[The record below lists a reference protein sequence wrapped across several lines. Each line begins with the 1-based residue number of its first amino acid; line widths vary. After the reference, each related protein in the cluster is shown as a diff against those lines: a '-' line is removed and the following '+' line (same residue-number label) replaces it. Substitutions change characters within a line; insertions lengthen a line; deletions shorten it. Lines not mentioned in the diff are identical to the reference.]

1 MEEQRN
7 KDGLTRKKQAELLQV
22 KQPFY
27 ALEEDFS
34 NLFARAMHLGGIIR
48 YYTSTQRPDGYFASL
63 YEEQPLVILNEI
75 NQYDT
80 ETPEREFIRL
90 AKETA
95 EAKHRGRNTLTQT
108 LYTQVTEWHARLN
121 RPLLQ
126 KEKSLLKNEVNRYNR
141 LLQNLPLTDS
151 RSTQRIFYFLLRYIR
166 SIQKEYDRLLE
177 DLLHNGANDPSLAVL
192 MATIKNYQ
200 YLVRKFN
207 DRWKQ
212 YPLFYLEK
220 ILQAEAR
227 KEILPR
233 AWFIVRKNPETACH
247 VLPEQTGFIAT
258 ISAQLPPVCYRSRQT
273 YYLNNMQF
281 SRIYSLLLDKN
292 KEKYPASQLNYVT
305 SVLQKELNHCIEVLP
320 EGEQEKKTQLLFEH
334 PGIRQE
340 NLLTAR
346 FAATGLVIE
355 SPLLML
361 REGIRHVHIRFGL
374 EPDSMQFFLRLIQTI
389 RQTSD
394 SQRQVVGAH
403 YSEVL
408 TYKVLND
415 AFYLEISTPKGWT
428 AIPNYLFSL
437 HEETQAFDLK
447 FHLDE
452 TFPATSSCSDLRRL
466 TTRHPAL
473 RILMNR
479 DAWLFP
485 YSWATKIKLRKLT
498 ITTEV
503 SGLTTLEVH
512 NELGQIDPATP
523 FPPFGAQ
530 PVKGSWLAFGN
541 YEMAL
546 KPVTRVGLS
555 FRWQQLPGDECGFYD
570 RYQGY
575 PGGIDNT
582 SFRVRMEQ
590 LADKRWVSIP
600 GSLSYLF
607 ATEGKGNRPAP
618 RATLS
623 DYSAVACA
631 IKETLPPLHTEEEKY
646 RYGLTRSGFY
656 RMVLETPDTGFGQSV
671 YRQLFAD
678 IMMQNAFRR
687 KKLTPPPEP
696 VLPVVDGIEAS
707 YTATETYDFN
717 AGKQYAELKLYHINP
732 LQANETSPANTGQAV
747 PFFVAPEQEGNLLFA
762 IRHAR
767 GNSQIRILT
776 KMAPLKREVDDRELP
791 HLQWYYLNGKEWCP
805 FKPEDIL
812 TDTTESFLCSGLI
825 ELNLPEPVAEEQL
838 DANGDFWLAAAV
850 TSHTSNCSALISF
863 YLNPVEACLE
873 LGPDDELTEEWLDKI
888 GTFSGKFDFEKTEP
902 HLTDVYQVIQCQN
915 GRPAETA
922 EDTKVRTFEQIMH
935 RSRAILPADYEQLVL
950 LEFPEVEKVLCL
962 PGLDSKGL
970 NRKGIVSLAVMQKEA
985 DKKILPLCENKL
997 LVEIERFLQC
1007 RVSPFVTV
1015 DAIPPVYEKI
1025 TVRGWL
1031 KVAAGKHTGLVI
1043 RQAEE
1048 RIDGCIAPWYR
1059 EGEIPVFG
1067 HSFSFTD
1074 LYNTIREDEV
1084 ILDLTHLSVLH
1095 VLQNGSDEKEYFLNR
1110 YFNER
1115 NFDFVIAPSQPWCIL
1130 VPDEEHLLSVTKPET
1145 DRQTPGIG
1153 DLRVGGTFIINE

>member
-34 NLFARAMHLGGIIR
+34 NLFARALHLAGALR
-48 YYTSTQRPDGYFASL
+48 YYTSTREPDGYFASL
-63 YEEQPLVILNEI
+63 YEGQPLVILNEI

-80 ETPEREFIRL
+80 ETPEQEFIRL
-90 AKETA
+90 AKETP
-95 EAKHRGRNTLTQT
+95 EVRRQGRNALKQT
-108 LYTQVTEWHARLN
+108 LYIQATEWHARLN
-121 RPLLQ
+121 RSLLQ
-126 KEKSLLKNEVNRYNR
+126 KEVSLLQIEVNRYNR
-141 LLQNLPLTDS
+141 LLQNLPLTDG

-166 SIQKEYDRLLE
+166 SIQKEYDRFLE
-177 DLLHNGANDPSLAVL
+177 DLLQNGTNDPSLAVL
-192 MATIKNYQ
+192 VATIKNYQ

-220 ILQAEAR
+220 ILRAEAR
-227 KEILPR
+227 KEILPK
-233 AWFIVRKNPETACH
+233 AWFIVRKNRETTCR
-247 VLPEQTGFIAT
+247 VLPKQTGFIAT
-258 ISAQLPPVCYRSRQT
+258 ISAQLPQVCYRSRQP

-320 EGEQEKKTQLLFEH
+320 DGSQEKKPQLLFEH

-340 NLLTAR
+340 NQLTAH
-346 FAATGLVIE
+346 FATTGLVIE

-361 REGIRHVHIRFGL
+361 REGIRHVHIRFGV
-374 EPDSMQFFLRLIQTI
+374 ETDSIPFFLRLIQTI
-389 RQTSD
+389 RPATHPE
-394 SQRQVVGAH
+394 RPTGAH
-403 YSEVL
+403 YAEVL
-408 TYKVLND
+408 TYQVLND
-415 AFYLEISTPKGWT
+415 AFYLEISTPGGWSV
-428 AIPNYLFSL
+428 IPNYLFSL
-437 HEETQAFDLK
+437 DEERQAFDLK

-452 TFPATSSCSDLRRL
+452 TFHTTSPCSDMHRL

-512 NELGQIDPATP
+512 NELGQIDPTTP

-541 YEMAL
+541 YEMAS

-575 PGGIDNT
+575 PGGIDNA

-590 LADKRWVSIP
+590 LADKRWVPI
-600 GSLSYLF
+600 GDSLTCLF
-607 ATEGKGNRPAP
+607 ATEGGGSQPAP
-618 RATLS
+618 RAALS
-623 DYSAVACA
+623 DYSSVACL
-631 IKETLPPLHTEEEKY
+631 IRETLPPLRTEEEKY

-656 RMVLETPDTGFGQSV
+656 RMVLETPDTGFGHSV

-678 IMMQNAFRR
+678 IMMQNGFRR
-687 KKLTPPPEP
+687 KKLTPPKEP
-696 VLPVVDGIEAS
+696 VLPVLDGIEAS

-717 AGKQYAELKLYHINP
+717 GGKQYAELRLYHINP
-732 LQANETSPANTGQAV
+732 LQANEMNPVNTGQAV
-747 PFFVAPEQEGNLLFA
+747 PFFVAPENEGNLLFA
-762 IRHAR
+762 IRHAQ

-776 KMAPLKREVDDRELP
+776 EMASLKREVDDRELP
-791 HLQWYYLNGKEWCP
+791 HLQWYYLSGKEWCA
-805 FKPEDIL
+805 FKPENIL

-825 ELNLPEPVAEEQL
+825 ELNFPEPITEEQL
-838 DANGDFWLAAAV
+838 DENGDFWLAAAV
-850 TSHTSNCSALISF
+850 TSHTSNCSALMSF

-873 LGPDDELTEEWLDKI
+873 TGPEDELTEEWLDKI
-888 GTFSGKFDFEKTEP
+888 STFSGKFDFEKTEP
-902 HLTDVYQVIQCQN
+902 GLTDVYQVIQCQN
-915 GRPAETA
+915 GRAAETA
-922 EDTKVRTFEQIMH
+922 NDTKVRTFEQIMH
-935 RSRAILPADYEQLVL
+935 RNRAILPADYEQLVL

-962 PGLDSKGL
+962 PGQDSKGL
-970 NRKGIVSLAVMQKEA
+970 NRKGIVSLVVMQKEA

-997 LVEIERFLQC
+997 LVEIERFLQR

-1031 KVAAGKHTGLVI
+1031 KVAPGKHAGLVI
-1043 RQAEE
+1043 REAEE

-1059 EGEIPVFG
+1059 GAEIPAFG

-1095 VLQNGSDEKEYFLNR
+1095 VLQNGSDKKEYFLNR
-1110 YFNER
+1110 YFNES

-1130 VPDEEHLLSVTKPET
+1130 VPEEEHLLSVAKPGIE
-1145 DRQTPGIG
+1145 RQTPGIG